1 MSFAA
6 SGAVPTV
13 HKNAMERLIRTPLR
27 TNIRIRSPR
36 LAASG
41 RYDKVG
47 KGSRQIRSVTS
58 GKRLAL
64 RVWYRGLSLDST
76 AELGLLDAAR

>member
-1 MSFAA
+1 MSFET
-6 SGAVPTV
+6 SGAVPTTL
-13 HKNAMERLIRTPLR
+13 KNAMERLIRTPFR

-47 KGSRQIRSVTS
+47 KGSRQNRSVTS
-58 GKRLAL
+58 GKGLAL
-64 RVWYRGLSLDST
+64 RIGCGGLISDLP
-76 AELGLLDAAR
+76 AELRLLDAAR